1 MKLCSYVKMIVGMLM
16 LVSLT
21 VNCRPGAEIAIPQQ
35 SDWSA
40 PQEVAGLSLG
50 PPGAWDDSDP
60 GAVTPSTVVKR
71 DGIYYLYYVG
81 SDGQRASDQGPT
93 HRKLGLATS
102 TNGIDFIKYAGNP
115 ILSWSPAKNE
125 EEGIFG
131 AKALLVD
138 DVIHLYLNTMSATD
152 AGTEQ
157 VWADVHLVTS
167 SDGKNFSPPVLVLD
181 HRNPEVVGYGDELG
195 PTGIMQQDGIWSL
208 YYFAKGVVIGD
219 WRLCLATGASPS
231 SLQETRLLID
241 EPAFF
246 GAGGDINWLAA
257 NKIAMFFQKR
267 NDWGRIEVYTAAADS
282 PGQLTRVRTWDGL
295 VHGEG
300 MTVFLDHQ
308 AGQWFM
314 YNRIMAEDSKV
325 YVRTAPVKYEPA
337 PAEFF
342 L

>member
-1 MKLCSYVKMIVGMLM
+1 MQLCNYAKIIVTMLV

-21 VNCRPGAEIAIPQQ
+21 ANCRPDAEIALPQQ

-50 PPGAWDDSDP
+50 RPGSWDDSDP

-71 DGIYYLYYVG
+71 DGIYYLYYIG
-81 SDGQRASDQGPT
+81 SDGKREIDQGPT

-115 ILSWSPAKNE
+115 ILSWSPAGNE

-138 DVIHLYLNTMSATD
+138 DVIHLYINTMSAEDADTD
-152 AGTEQ
+152 Q

-167 SDGKNFSPPVLVLD
+167 NDGKNFSPPVLVLD
-181 HRNPEVVGYGDELG
+181 NRNPDVIGYGDELG
-195 PTGIMQQDGIWSL
+195 PTGIMQKGGIWSL
-208 YYFAKGVVIGD
+208 YYFAKGVVVGD
-219 WRLCLATGASPS
+219 WRLCLATGDSPTS
-231 SLQETRLLID
+231 FQGTRLLID

-246 GAGGDINWLAA
+246 GAGGDINWLAV

-267 NDWGRIEVYTAAADS
+267 NDWDRIEVYTAAADS
-282 PGQLTRVRTWDGL
+282 PGQLTKVRTWDGL
-295 VHGEG
+295 VQGEG

-314 YNRIMAEDSKV
+314 YNRVLAEDSKV
-325 YVRTAPVKYEPA
+325 YVRTAPVKYEPSS
-337 PAEFF
+337 EFF